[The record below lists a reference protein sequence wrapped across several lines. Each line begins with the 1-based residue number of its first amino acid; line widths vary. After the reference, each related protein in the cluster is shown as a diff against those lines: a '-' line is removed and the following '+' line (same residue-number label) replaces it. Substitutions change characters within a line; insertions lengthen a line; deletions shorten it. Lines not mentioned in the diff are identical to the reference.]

1 MSNYQLYPTF
11 MVYLS
16 ITFPFSGSKAAGR
29 RRLRL
34 HLWCPGHGLWHR
46 VRPQEISRYRYPYT
60 VSLIISPKS
69 VYRFQIRIGPH
80 WFGSPGSGS
89 SHGKS
94 IQFKKLNFLQ
104 FLPTATFQN
113 DVVPGDLTLCLVML
127 YRWHLLHTLNNFYFS
142 LWDGKDK
149 NLNLWCA
156 LPGLYGV
163 SETLPLTVLWI
174 RISIG
179 FGFNGVPGFVSRS
192 GFAIRIRIRNPD
204 PEGQKWPTKV
214 RDVLLWGLKASPVA
228 WTSFREA

>member
-1 MSNYQLYPTF
+1 MA
-11 MVYLS
+11 
-16 ITFPFSGSKAAGR
+16 SGTEYALKRFLGTGT
-29 RRLRL
+29 LT
-34 HLWCPGHGLWHR
+34 
-46 VRPQEISRYRYPYT
+46 RYPLLSPLNQFI
-60 VSLIISPKS
+60 VSKSASVRIDLALLDRDPVTARAFSLKNLIFYS
-69 VYRFQIRIGPH
+69 FCLLQL
-80 WFGSPGSGS
+80 
-89 SHGKS
+89 
-94 IQFKKLNFLQ
+94 FKM
-104 FLPTATFQN
+104 
-113 DVVPGDLTLCLVML
+113 ML